1 MKKISPSPS
10 PPYICAVFTSIR
22 TNINEGYEEMNNLLF
37 NEIKNIDGYIGN
49 EAFRDKDGFGVNISY
64 WKDLVSLKKWKNN
77 QLHKEAHKLGK
88 TKWYKEYKLRIC
100 KVEREYDFKIN

>member
-77 QLHKEAHKLGK
+77 QLH
-88 TKWYKEYKLRIC
+88 IC
-100 KVEREYDFKIN
+100 FQTIKVIFHHLKRSGSTC